1 MNDSRVQILLVS
13 PDLLAISRLSGLA
26 KEANV
31 HVETLRSLDAVPEGK
46 QFNLVLLDIG
56 SLSGDPATLLC
67 SARDLVAIRGGPPIV
82 TFGPHVAKDRFADAI
97 AAVQRRHSAGE
108 KCLEDSPKS
117 CVAMQQAKNLG
128 T

>member
-1 MNDSRVQILLVS
+1 VNDSRVQILLVS

-97 AAVQRRHSAGE
+97 AAGAAAALSRGEVLGGLTEIVRRYATS
-108 KCLEDSPKS
+108 
-117 CVAMQQAKNLG
+117 
-128 T
+128 